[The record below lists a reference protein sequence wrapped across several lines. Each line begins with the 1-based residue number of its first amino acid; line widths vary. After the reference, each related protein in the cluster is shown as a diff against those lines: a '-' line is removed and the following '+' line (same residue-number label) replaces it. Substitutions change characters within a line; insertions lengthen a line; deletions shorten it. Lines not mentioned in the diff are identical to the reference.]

1 MSDENTK
8 DGITKEEAID
18 NTKTISENET
28 PEITNNEIHNETEEK
43 INTEE
48 KKESE
53 EERKEEKPEKERK
66 KLNLKSFSWL
76 GIIFLAFVAF
86 AFVYTYTINKG
97 NVAQNTLIIQNE
109 ISDTNNLLEL
119 YTVTN
124 DDRYIILAYG
134 KIKGMDELL
143 RQTLLNRES
152 IDFFTVSDS
161 YYQFLWYLGEKSSY
175 FEDVIKG
182 RKELT
187 KYDIKEMK
195 LILKTIE
202 EEVLPTTS
210 IDDFMQETDIIIE
223 NLYMQY

>member
-8 DGITKEEAID
+8 DGITKEETID
-18 NTKTISENET
+18 NTKAISENET
-28 PEITNNEIHNETEEK
+28 PETTSNEIHNETEEK
-43 INTEE
+43 TNDKE
-48 KKESE
+48 KKEAE
-53 EERKEEKPEKERK
+53 IIEEKPEKERK

-76 GIIFLAFVAF
+76 GIISLAFVAF

-187 KYDIKEMK
+187 KYEIKEMK